1 ICDVC
6 LESVA
11 GGEGDGARH
20 ETRTTK
26 RRLFKAGS
34 EGGAASVS
42 STRSEGGG
50 SANGRR
56 FGWGRSASFGQLR
69 RRRRATPSDQD
80 RDQDQPASEK
90 KDDEG
95 KPLSLSLSETVTG
108 AGDGRGGGGGGGA
121 TDSRNEPPPNGGRC
135 KAAAKRSAVPV
146 SSSETP
152 SRIASVRA
160 LTASPSADGSSPAA
174 AGYDDRATAAGDGG
188 RGSAESF
195 SVDPRRVGWG
205 VFGTR
210 RRITR

>member
-1 ICDVC
+1 MCTINCVVRS
-6 LESVA
+6 LFRLA
-11 GGEGDGARH
+11 
-20 ETRTTK
+20 TRRTC
-26 RRLFKAGS
+26 
-34 EGGAASVS
+34 
-42 STRSEGGG
+42 
-50 SANGRR
+50 GRTVPTNPVPLTMLYL
-56 FGWGRSASFGQLR
+56 SLAPSSFGQLR
-69 RRRRATPSDQD
+69 RRRRAAPSDQS
-80 RDQDQPASEK
+80 ASEK

-95 KPLSLSLSETVTG
+95 PLSETVTG
-108 AGDGRGGGGGGGA
+108 AGDGRGGGGGGA
-121 TDSRNEPPPNGGRC
+121 TDSRNEPPPNGGRY

-152 SRIASVRA
+152 LRIASVRA

-174 AGYDDRATAAGDGG
+174 AGYDDRATAPGDGG